1 MTASDIWTLTKRT
14 VTEWSEDKCPRL
26 AAAMALFTMLSL
38 APMLVITIKV
48 VALALDDNAAQGQ
61 VQQQVS
67 GFVGPEGGKAVETMV
82 QNAAKPGEGR
92 VATIVSTILLV
103 IGATALFASIQDAL
117 NTIWGVKP
125 KPGQGLMA
133 TLRARALS
141 LLLVLGVAALL
152 LGSVVLSNVIQTL
165 TDNIG
170 GPLVAVS
177 YVVDLLLSLA
187 ITTGLFALV
196 FKFLPDV
203 VLEWRDV
210 LVGAAVTAVLFAVG
224 KYGLTLYFAKAAP
237 NSAYGAAG
245 SLAAL
250 LIWVYYTGMIAFF
263 GAEFTK
269 VYVTTHLGKPVVPRK
284 HAVLLSPADRIKE
297 GVPRPEQVEAAAAAD
312 QRDAGAG
319 ARKPV
324 RPAFASSAASSQ
336 GGAENRRRAFNP
348 TSAAAGAAAAGLAA
362 WYLARGR
369 SKPSRRHV
377 AAAGLA
383 ERIRAVE
390 AKVGRVGN
398 LRAYLD
404 RMEVKDR
411 IDRVEHEVQR
421 AGRHVRAKETGRP
434 LWMVRLGDLIGGRWS
449 NL

>member
-1 MTASDIWTLTKRT
+1 M
-14 VTEWSEDKCPRL
+14 
-26 AAAMALFTMLSL
+26 
-38 APMLVITIKV
+38 
-48 VALALDDNAAQGQ
+48 
-61 VQQQVS
+61 
-67 GFVGPEGGKAVETMV
+67 
-82 QNAAKPGEGR
+82 
-92 VATIVSTILLV
+92 ATIVSTLLLV
-103 IGATALFASIQDAL
+103 VGATALFASIQDAL

-125 KPGQGLMA
+125 KPGQGLLA
-133 TLRARALS
+133 TLRVRLMS
-141 LLLVLGVAALL
+141 LLLVLAVAALL
-152 LGSVVLSNVIQTL
+152 LGSVVLSNVIHTL

-170 GPLVAVS
+170 GPLVVVS

-269 VYVTTHLGKPVVPRK
+269 VYVTTHARQAGRPPQARRPA
-284 HAVLLSPADRIKE
+284 HARRPDQGRRPADGAGGSRR
-297 GVPRPEQVEAAAAAD
+297 G
-312 QRDAGAG
+312 GAG
-319 ARKPV
+319 AR
-324 RPAFASSAASSQ
+324 
-336 GGAENRRRAFNP
+336 RRAACLGPCALNPRAGVIAGADAGRRTFNP

-390 AKVGRVGN
+390 AKVGHVGR
-398 LRAYLD
+398 LREYLD
-404 RMEVKDR
+404 RMDVKDR
-411 IDRVEHEVQR
+411 IDRVEREVQR
-421 AGRHVRAKETGRP
+421 AGPARARKETGRP